1 SIQFY
6 AIVDEVYRQSRKRNI
21 GQEYDTFDGDT
32 AYEPELASE
41 GVTFATASILRADPS
56 VLTPPIEQS
65 LVYLGGEDEARMAYS
80 ADDIERRL
88 PVGLIK
94 NGGDV
99 TAGPGYIDLDYLL
112 GVNGGHMNINGVAGR
127 GTKSSFLLFTIYMLL
142 LEARRRAEAAPSDP
156 DPMIVVP

>member
-1 SIQFY
+1 SNLTSNLSIIGRVASPPQKESTSDQFHFWVPQDSVVEKTQIVRTDSRIGNRSIQFY

-99 TAGPGYIDLDYLL
+99 TAGPGYI
-112 GVNGGHMNINGVAGR
+112 
-127 GTKSSFLLFTIYMLL
+127 
-142 LEARRRAEAAPSDP
+142 
-156 DPMIVVP
+156 